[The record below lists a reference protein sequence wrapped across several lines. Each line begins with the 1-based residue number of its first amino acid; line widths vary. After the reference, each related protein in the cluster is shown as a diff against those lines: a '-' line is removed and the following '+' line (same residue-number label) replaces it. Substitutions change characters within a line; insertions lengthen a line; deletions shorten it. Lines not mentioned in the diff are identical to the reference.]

1 MSAMFTKLFTL
12 SSMIITIILVH
23 HSLCNPGLLQFLL
36 EIHLVKLL
44 EAFLIHI
51 AWDPDSCE
59 EAGESSGRVG
69 TWIISTSVFGGGRG
83 GNKPL
88 EYPIRTILSPS

>member
-23 HSLCNPGLLQFLL
+23 HSLCNPGLLQ
-36 EIHLVKLL
+36 IHLVKLL

-51 AWDPDSCE
+51 ARDPDSCE

-69 TWIISTSVFGGGRG
+69 TWIISTSVFGRGKG